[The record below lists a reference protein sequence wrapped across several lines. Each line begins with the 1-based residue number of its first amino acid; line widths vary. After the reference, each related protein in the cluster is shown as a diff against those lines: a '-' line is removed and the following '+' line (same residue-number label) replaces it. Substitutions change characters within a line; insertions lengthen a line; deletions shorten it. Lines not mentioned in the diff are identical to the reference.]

1 MKPTMKKIIILIA
14 IPLLFAGCK
23 KLFEPY
29 DKRTYYDVTGEGYV
43 YYYDTKK
50 PAPDAQVQVLS
61 QFRSNGWATVQ
72 PVMEYFPIDSNG
84 HFRVRFLKRT
94 ERENV
99 KIHHVLPSKD
109 DYYSDSEYYIFAEDL
124 QKLQGVIQIDTL
136 WLKKVIK

>member
-1 MKPTMKKIIILIA
+1 MKKIIILIA

-23 KLFEPY
+23 ELFEPY

-50 PAPDAQVQVLS
+50 PAHASACVMS
-61 QFRSNGWATVQ
+61 TFRSNGYATVQ
-72 PVMEYFPIDSNG
+72 PISEYYPTDSNG
-84 HFRVRFLKRT
+84 YFCVRFLKRT